1 MHEVQSVTGTM
12 TTQVGSL
19 QNEIDRLMSTMRTHK
34 VFDRRIHQR
43 QPAGFQISVS
53 SKGGGSRNVQMI
65 NLSAGG
71 AALVGFVEGSSGGL
85 IDLKLPGLAE
95 SLRGQI
101 LSADQSATH
110 LKFERVLAAVEVTG
124 ILRAAGAVAA

>member
-1 MHEVQSVTGTM
+1 
-12 TTQVGSL
+12 
-19 QNEIDRLMSTMRTHK
+19 
-34 VFDRRIHQR
+34 
-43 QPAGFQISVS
+43 
-53 SKGGGSRNVQMI
+53 MI